1 MNHTIK
7 IFAIYK
13 NGTHLG
19 NEKGKD
25 EIDAIKKFIIA
36 SQLGEMINDSEFV
49 AKYNA
54 IEAIKRRHHY

>member
-1 MNHTIK
+1 MIQTIK

-13 NGTHLG
+13 SGEHLG

-36 SQLGEMINDSEFV
+36 SLFGEMINDSEFV

-54 IEAIKRRHHY
+54 IEAIKGQHHY